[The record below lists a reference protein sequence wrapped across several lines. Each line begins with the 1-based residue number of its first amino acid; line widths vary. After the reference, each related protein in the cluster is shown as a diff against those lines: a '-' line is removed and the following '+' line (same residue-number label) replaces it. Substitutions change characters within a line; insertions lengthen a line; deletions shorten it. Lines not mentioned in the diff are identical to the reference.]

1 MSLPL
6 NCSGLERL
14 TVYIRSLCVFSFLL
28 LATTL
33 FSQSDFR
40 SAYVITLESDTI
52 YGYIDFR
59 GEVRNMRVCA
69 FKASLD
75 GVVKE
80 YFPGEITGY
89 RFVDDGKFFISKEV
103 HTDWVNGTVFVE
115 FLFKGIANLY
125 FYRNLLQSAYFIEK
139 DDGELI
145 ELNEE
150 NREVKQGSRRFSHRN
165 KRYIGLLNY
174 TFQESPE
181 LQNDIRK
188 TTLSHR
194 SLVNVTRKYHEIVC
208 PDDDCIVFEAK
219 IPTFKV
225 RFAPF
230 VDMSMT
236 YLKIS
241 KYHSLDGFDFDP
253 SIRPGIGLGLEIAM
267 PRLNEKLSVCLS
279 GQYKEDYLYGTR
291 EIISPYHTEK
301 NFVHLYTQNIY
312 SKLGLKYTYPTGR
325 VRPEVIAGFYHYYLL
340 NRDTEGSKDFVY
352 RGVVTSNSVEVEYFG
367 INHGGFYIGAG
378 VTGKLFYNIDAFANV
393 YGQYGRNFSVDK
405 IFTKVEMTTFGLSIG
420 LKL

>member
-6 NCSGLERL
+6 NCNGLVRMSL
-14 TVYIRSLCVFSFLL
+14 YIRSLSVFSFLL
-28 LATTL
+28 FTTTL

-40 SAYVITLESDTI
+40 SAYVITLESDTV

-75 GVVKE
+75 ADVKE

-103 HTDWVNGTVFVE
+103 NTDWVKGTVFVE

-125 FYRNLLQSAYFIEK
+125 FYRNLMQSAYFIEK

-150 NREVKQGSRRFSHRN
+150 NREVKLGTRRFSHRN

-174 TFQESPE
+174 TFQDSPE
-181 LQNDIRK
+181 LQSDIRK
-188 TTLSHR
+188 TTLTHR

-225 RFAPF
+225 RITPFA
-230 VDMSMT
+230 DMSMT

-241 KYHSLDGFDFDP
+241 NYHSLDGFEFDP
-253 SIRPGIGLGLEIAM
+253 SIKPGFGLGLEVTM

-279 GQYKEDYLYGTR
+279 GQFKEDYFYGNQEKIT
-291 EIISPYHTEK
+291 PYHTERSY
-301 NFVHLYTQNIY
+301 VHLYTQNIY
-312 SKLGLKYTYPTGR
+312 TKIGLKYTYPTGR
-325 VRPEVIAGFYHYYLL
+325 IRPEVIAGLYHYYLL
-340 NRDTEGSKDFVY
+340 NRDIEGSKDYVY
-352 RGVVTSNSVEVEYFG
+352 RGVVTSNTVEVEHFG
-367 INHGGFYIGAG
+367 INHGGLYIGAG

-393 YGQYGRNFSVDK
+393 YSQYGRNFSVDK